1 MVPEHIH
8 AAAGRTRRH
17 AVSRAI
23 RVTNRSRMEPARA
36 TKHVRDAM
44 ITGRGATITARAGA
58 GVQVHT
64 ADPLAADEGC
74 IRAPAVVAAARAESA
89 NGR

>member
-1 MVPEHIH
+1 
-8 AAAGRTRRH
+8 
-17 AVSRAI
+17 
-23 RVTNRSRMEPARA
+23 MEPARP

-44 ITGRGATITARAGA
+44 ITDRGATITARAGA

-64 ADPLAADEGC
+64 ADFLAADEGC
-74 IRAPAVVAAARAESA
+74 IRGPAAVAAAARAASRSTPLTAGA